1 MRTVIKPVP
10 WIRAQAYTFNA
21 RNQASM
27 CIGLTKETDLI
38 LLLREAVVTRHTST
52 SVKLGHSLNVSS
64 VQLAL

>member
-1 MRTVIKPVP
+1 MYK
-10 WIRAQAYTFNA
+10 ANL
-21 RNQASM
+21 S
-27 CIGLTKETDLI
+27 KETDLI